1 VLDGLSFAV
10 LLHTPGPMIVG
21 NWKVGLV
28 LDERGSHEQR
38 EALTTFAP
46 FAWSSSYARSRRGRD
61 RVT

>member
-38 EALTTFAP
+38 EALTAIAGGQAGGP
-46 FAWSSSYARSRRGRD
+46 MAALGPLISRF
-61 RVT
+61 